1 MITIFSSL
9 LLYLYI
15 VILGE
20 GGQGS
25 VLLRG
30 LLPRWL
36 AAHVR
41 LKVLDHDHHEN
52 HDDGGQH
59 NYHDDHDKQI

>member
-1 MITIFSSL
+1 MKKREGIKIMTMEETKNDNDFYIL
-9 LLYLYI
+9 EMRMRI

-41 LKVLDHDHHEN
+41 LQVL
-52 HDDGGQH
+52 GSVGP
-59 NYHDDHDKQI
+59 